1 MKKPPPPFAA
11 DRKPDCLMNVFRRTQ
26 LIPLVICVFSIFC
39 RIPLLHSKLQLL
51 YELVLCFSYGFLWPS
66 CSWPGGKEVFGCP
79 RGAINSL
86 SPFPSDSCVS
96 LLLQGRRQKKKK
108 TAEEIAPPSLLPGPG
123 SLILRLP
130 TWNGF
135 HQMLHFQSFSL

>member
-1 MKKPPPPFAA
+1 
-11 DRKPDCLMNVFRRTQ
+11 MNVFRRTQ
-26 LIPLVICVFSIFC
+26 MIPLVICVFIIFC
-39 RIPLLHSKLQLL
+39 RMPLLHSKLQLL

-108 TAEEIAPPSLLPGPG
+108 TAEEITPPSFLA
-123 SLILRLP
+123 RAA
-130 TWNGF
+130 
-135 HQMLHFQSFSL
+135 SFSDFRSGTDFTKCSIFSLFLSKDISAIPQELFVES